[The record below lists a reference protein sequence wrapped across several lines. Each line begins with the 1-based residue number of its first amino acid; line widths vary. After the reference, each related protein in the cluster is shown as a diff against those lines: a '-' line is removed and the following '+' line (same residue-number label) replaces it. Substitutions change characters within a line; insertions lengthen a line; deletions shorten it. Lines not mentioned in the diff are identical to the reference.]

1 MVCEPHM
8 ALHGSK
14 FNSQLPGKPT
24 PKPFLEIGRKWK
36 WNKRQP
42 ACFGSLV
49 QPYILHRTS
58 CLFHKRGRIIKNIL
72 SNHNTNWDEI
82 IFKKTATSPLLQ
94 LFPTGPFYDCTCPS
108 GHPDIRH
115 SNIYKIT
122 AQHACVCHLQKQ
134 AERAPYVSMQ
144 KMAKA
149 RSPFLE
155 WSARYI
161 KKFAFHTNCFQQGAF
176 SITMTVMSDN
186 SFYC

>member
-14 FNSQLPGKPT
+14 FNSQLPGKSTPT
-24 PKPFLEIGRKWK
+24 PFLEIGRKWK

-94 LFPTGPFYDCTCPS
+94 LFPTGPFYDSAHVHLATPTYATPIFTKSLPS
-108 GHPDIRH
+108 MRVFVT
-115 SNIYKIT
+115 YKN
-122 AQHACVCHLQKQ
+122 KQ
-134 AERAPYVSMQ
+134 SVHHMYQCRKWLKPEAH
-144 KMAKA
+144 
-149 RSPFLE
+149 F
-155 WSARYI
+155 
-161 KKFAFHTNCFQQGAF
+161 
-176 SITMTVMSDN
+176 
-186 SFYC
+186 